1 MASERG
7 VSRLAVTGRDDAG
20 FNDRLLYA
28 GLALLRIGFGL
39 VFLTNGIAKLPG
51 VGNKIPPFKGF
62 LIGRD
67 GARSILDSDT
77 IGHPI
82 GIYRTL
88 VEDVILANWN
98 IVGTLLTV
106 TELFIGVCLVLGV
119 LTPIAALMGAAF
131 QLHLNF
137 ANIHRGDKWLW
148 EAAIQWMPLLTLA
161 LVRSGRYWGLDARLA
176 RRFPRWPVT

>member
-1 MASERG
+1 MAFQRG
-7 VSRLAVTGRDDAG
+7 AGRAAVAGEDDAG
-20 FNDRLLYA
+20 FNERLFYA
-28 GLALLRIGFGL
+28 GVALLRIGFGL

-51 VGNKIPPFKGF
+51 LGSHIPPFKGF
-62 LIGRD
+62 LISRD
-67 GARSILDSDT
+67 GARNILDFDT
-77 IGHPI
+77 MGHPI

-88 VEDVILANWN
+88 VEDVILAHWN
-98 IVGTLLTV
+98 VFGALLTV

-119 LTPIAALMGAAF
+119 VTPIAALMGAAF

-148 EAAIQWMPLLTLA
+148 EAAVEWMPLLTLA

-176 RRFPRWPVT
+176 QRFPRWPIT